1 MIERN
6 HHFGRLKLD
15 RDAIVRAA
23 LRAYVEAV
31 LAGYPLHF
39 PSLVDAVSFYP
50 RWLGDLQ
57 RGAFDNGNGEGD
69 HEVVAWTAAGVVG
82 LAYELGFGPPALWLA
97 LRS

>member
-50 RWLGDLQ
+50 IR
-57 RGAFDNGNGEGD
+57 
-69 HEVVAWTAAGVVG
+69 VG
-82 LAYELGFGPPALWLA
+82 
-97 LRS
+97 